1 MLLKTP
7 FFSRLA
13 KEGLRFTHNA
23 VTTSTCWMS
32 SQEPHFLLG
41 SGGVGT
47 PLNCASTYMYLS
59 RPVFASDATRW
70 RKTWPFILQRA
81 GYWVGHVG
89 KWQYQILM
97 ATKPTFQFFF
107 FL

>member
-13 KEGLRFTHNA
+13 KEGIRFTHNA

-47 PLNCASTYMYLS
+47 PLNCASTYLS